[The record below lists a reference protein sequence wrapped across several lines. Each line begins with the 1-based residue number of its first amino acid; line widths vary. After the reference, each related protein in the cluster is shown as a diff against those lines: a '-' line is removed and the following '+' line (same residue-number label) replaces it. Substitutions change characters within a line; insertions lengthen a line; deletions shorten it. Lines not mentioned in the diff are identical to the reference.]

1 MDVYHPDRSLEDREA
16 TLNTLL
22 MNAACGR
29 VLRGEHRV
37 PGENPTCPTE
47 DPGLRSALNQSIPT
61 TQVTPKPAI
70 MDPSL
75 LDSNLEDREAMLNQ
89 LLMNAATED
98 PGLLSALNQSI
109 PTTQVTPKPGFCIK
123 TKNSNK
129 EKVFINICTA
139 ENVPAPKEMS
149 DEDLIKLLESEDP
162 TGYRIPMSIG
172 EPHAEM
178 DKGECDGPTG
188 YRIPMSIGEPHAEM
202 DKGECDGPTGYRITV
217 SIREPHAEMDKAGG
231 GCTAYDVVVSPEFM
245 QKMGVSELFRTFFLT
260 VMMEG
265 LESKYDI
272 QLSREWI
279 ILKNRKFVGTLQ
291 VQNVRTKSKPF
302 IMEMDKQNGETSNKP
317 GRLIQ
322 EVTSSAEDI
331 KSKGKEP
338 DYRIV
343 QEPPEGHPEFLVAEI
358 NLPNVKVCSSI
369 SLDLGEDR
377 ILLQTRSN
385 TYYLDI
391 YIPFFIVQADCGA
404 QFNRKTRIL
413 TITMPVQPL
422 T

>member
-47 DPGLRSALNQSIPT
+47 DPGLR
-61 TQVTPKPAI
+61 
-70 MDPSL
+70 
-75 LDSNLEDREAMLNQ
+75 
-89 LLMNAATED
+89 
-98 PGLLSALNQSI
+98 SALNQSI

-172 EPHAEM
+172 
-178 DKGECDGPTG
+178 
-188 YRIPMSIGEPHAEM
+188 
-202 DKGECDGPTGYRITV
+202 
-217 SIREPHAEMDKAGG
+217 EPHAEMDKAGG

>member
-172 EPHAEM
+172 
-178 DKGECDGPTG
+178 
-188 YRIPMSIGEPHAEM
+188 
-202 DKGECDGPTGYRITV
+202 
-217 SIREPHAEMDKAGG
+217 EPHAEMDKAGG